1 MTTEPYVEALRKSLK
16 EVERLRRQNEQLVAA
31 AVEPMAVVG
40 IGCRF
45 PGGVSSPEALW
56 DLVEQGRDA
65 VGGFPDDRGWDF
77 EALGGEGRD
86 RSGASEGGFLDR
98 VADFDAGFF
107 GISPRE
113 AAAMDP
119 QQRVLLETSWEALER
134 AGIDPQSLHG
144 SRTGVFFGT
153 TGQDYGELVANAG
166 AEADAHAATGLLASV
181 LSGRVSY
188 SFGFEGPSVTIDTGC
203 SSSLVSLQLAAQAL
217 RNGEC
222 SLALAGGVTIMATP
236 SGFIEFTR
244 QGGLAPDGRC
254 KSFADAADGTGW
266 SEGAGVLVVER
277 LSDAQRHG
285 HEVLAVL
292 RGGAVN
298 SDGASNGLTAPN
310 GLSQQRVIKAAL
322 ANAGLTPADIDAVE
336 GHGTGTTLGDPIE
349 AQALLAVYGPGREP
363 GRPLWIGSV
372 KSNLAHTQGAAGA
385 AAVIKMI
392 MAMRHGVLPPTLHV
406 DAPSTHVN
414 WSTGGV
420 SVLTERREWPA
431 TGRPRRCGV
440 SSFGISGT
448 NAHVIL
454 EQAPVASVARVQ
466 AAPTPAAAGAQAAA
480 APAAEALH
488 NAAPAAE
495 APHNAVPAAG
505 VSTNAAPAAEALH
518 NAVPA
523 AAVSI
528 NAVPAAEALHNAT
541 PAAAVPVTPVPVDA
555 ADHVLPWLLSGR
567 TERGLRAQARS
578 LLAHLAEVPDQAPA
592 DTAFSLATTRAS
604 LERRAVVVGAGREA
618 LLAGVRALAEGDPAP
633 GLAVG
638 SAARTRGAVLVFPGQ
653 GSQWL
658 GMGAGLLK
666 ASPAFAARIAECEE
680 ALRPFTDWSLTAVLR
695 GDENAADLGRV
706 DVAQPALWAM
716 MVSLAAVWRAH
727 GVEPAAVI
735 GHSQGE
741 IAAACVA
748 GGLSLSDGARVV
760 AVRSQAI
767 ARTLSGH
774 GGMVSVTASHE
785 DVLARLKR
793 WDGKV
798 SVAAVNGPSTVVV
811 SGDVAALDE
820 LLESGQA
827 DGVRAKRIAVD
838 YASHSAHVDAL
849 HDELA
854 STLAPIEPRS
864 SGVPFFSTVTGDW
877 IDTAELG
884 AGYWFR
890 NLRGTVQ
897 LEGAVRSLL
906 GGGHD
911 VFIEASPHPVLS
923 AGLQDTIDAAGAT
936 EAVVLGSLRRDD
948 GGRSRLL
955 TALAEAHVHGVRVD
969 WRELVAGGSRVDLPT
984 YAFQRERHWL
994 EPQEGSAN
1002 AADLGLEPADHPMLG
1017 AALGRADTD
1026 GVVLTGRIGLK
1037 SHPWLGDHVVLG
1049 AVVVPDTAFAEWAM
1063 RAGDEAGCGVLDEL
1077 TVHRPLVLDGRDSV
1091 QVQVVAGAAAGSALQ
1106 AVAVY
1111 SRRDSR
1117 GPWICHATA
1126 TMSATAAAPAGPAPW
1141 PPEGAQQVDVGEF
1154 LKTAE
1159 TAGHEPGPAFRNVV
1173 EVWRRDE
1180 DLFVRTELPEDLHP
1194 AAARFAV
1201 HPALLQTALAAG
1213 LATPGD
1219 VSLPSSWRGAEV
1231 HATGATALRLRL
1243 SPDGHGGLSV
1253 AAEDLTGARVL
1264 TVASVRRGTISADQL
1279 APAGPAHRDALFQV
1293 QWVPAPVGA
1302 AEPAGDWAV
1311 VGTGS
1316 AMSTVSTVERAG
1328 VPVVAVPGLDELGTA
1343 GEPVPDLVLLPVAS
1357 DPADGVAA
1365 AAHTAVRD
1373 TLAAV
1378 QTFLREPRFD
1388 GARLVVLT
1396 RQAVA
1401 AGPAENVAGL
1411 ADAGV
1416 WGLVRSAQSENPGRI
1431 TLVDIDEEDSS
1442 AKALVAAVTD
1452 AVAADEPQLALRCG
1466 TATAPRLVR
1475 ARTAEEPAG
1484 WQLDPTGSGTV
1495 LVTGGTGTLG
1505 ALLCRHLVGQHGIRR
1520 LLVTSRRGLDATG
1533 ARALRDELTG
1543 LGAEAD
1549 IVSCDTANREEL
1561 AGVLAGIPAEHPL
1574 SSVVHLAGV
1583 LDDGVLDALTG
1594 ERVDKVLEPKVD
1606 AALNLHELTRE
1617 LNLSAFVLFSSFS
1630 GVSGAVG
1637 QANYAAANT
1646 FLDALSQQRR
1656 VSGLPATSL
1665 AWGFWA
1671 QRSELTGQLDE
1682 TDLARFRREGVL
1694 AMTAGQG
1701 LALFDLAST
1710 VDDSLVVTAPLE
1722 LRSIARDGVPSL
1734 FRGLVRPAVR
1744 RAAGAET
1751 GRAEPRLLDRL
1762 AGLSAAEQENLV
1774 LGLVN
1779 RHVAAV
1785 LGHGS
1790 PDDVESERGFIELGM
1805 TSLTAVELRNRL
1817 AADLGVRLPVTL
1829 IFDHPTPLA
1838 LVRHVRAEL
1847 GADAGPVPLL
1857 AELEKLETAVSAAE
1871 PDAAVR
1877 AQLVKRLSALQWRLE
1892 ATDAPGTPET
1902 GAAEEL
1908 TEVSD
1913 DEMFAFI
1920 DQELGRG

>member
-1 MTTEPYVEALRKSLK
+1 MMTDEPYVEALRKSLK

-31 AVEPMAVVG
+31 AVEPMAIVG

-45 PGGVSSPEALW
+45 PGGVTSPEALW
-56 DLVEQGRDA
+56 NLVEQGRDA

-77 EALGGEGRD
+77 DALGGEGRN
-86 RSGASEGGFLDR
+86 RSGATEGGFLDR

-144 SRTGVFFGT
+144 SRTGVFVGT

-188 SFGFEGPSVTIDTGC
+188 AFGFEGPSVTIDTGC

-236 SGFIEFTR
+236 SGFVEFTR

-266 SEGAGVLVVER
+266 SEGVGVLVVER

-349 AQALLAVYGPGREP
+349 AQALLAVYGPGRDP
-363 GRPLWIGSV
+363 DRPLWIGSI

-385 AAVIKMI
+385 AGVIKMI

-420 SVLTERREWPA
+420 SVLAERREWPE
-431 TGRPRRCGV
+431 TGRLRRAGV

-454 EQAPVASVARVQ
+454 EQAP
-466 AAPTPAAAGAQAAA
+466 AAPVAA
-480 APAAEALH
+480 APAA
-488 NAAPAAE
+488 
-495 APHNAVPAAG
+495 AG
-505 VSTNAAPAAEALH
+505 EDV
-518 NAVPA
+518 
-523 AAVSI
+523 
-528 NAVPAAEALHNAT
+528 
-541 PAAAVPVTPVPVDA
+541 
-555 ADHVLPWLLSGR
+555 VLPWLLSGR

-578 LLAHLAEVPDQAPA
+578 LLAHLAEAPDQGPA

-604 LERRAVVVGAGREA
+604 LDRRAVVVGTGREA
-618 LLAGVRALAEGDPAP
+618 LLAGVRALADGDPAP

-653 GSQWL
+653 GSQWT
-658 GMGAGLLK
+658 GMGAGLLT

-695 GDENAADLGRV
+695 GDEDAADLGRV

-748 GGLSLSDGARVV
+748 GGLSLSDGARIV

-785 DVLARLKR
+785 DVEERLRR

-811 SGDVAALDE
+811 SGDVSALDE
-820 LLESGQA
+820 LIESGQA
-827 DGVRAKRIAVD
+827 EGVRAKRIAVD

-849 HDELA
+849 RDELA

-864 SGVPFFSTVTGDW
+864 CGVPFFSTVTGDW

-884 AGYWFR
+884 AEYWFR

-897 LEGAVRSLL
+897 LEAAVRSLL

-911 VFIEASPHPVLS
+911 VFIEASPHPVLA
-923 AGLQDTIDAAGAT
+923 AGLQDTIDSAGAT

-948 GGRSRLL
+948 GGRARLL

-969 WRELVAGGSRVDLPT
+969 WRDLVAGGSRVDLPT

-994 EPQEGSAN
+994 EPAEGSAN

-1049 AVVVPDTAFAEWAM
+1049 SVVVPDTAFAEWAV
-1063 RAGDEAGCGVLDEL
+1063 RAGDEAGCGVIDEL
-1077 TVHRPLVLDGRDSV
+1077 TVHRPLVLNGRDSV
-1091 QVQVVAGAAAGSALQ
+1091 QVQVVAGATADTEPPAGSARQ

-1111 SRRDSR
+1111 SRSD

-1126 TMSATAAAPAGPAPW
+1126 TMSATAAAPTGSAPW
-1141 PPEGAQQVDVGEF
+1141 PPEGAERVDVDEF
-1154 LKTAE
+1154 LAAAE
-1159 TAGHEPGPAFRNVV
+1159 TAGHQPGPAFRNVV
-1173 EVWRRDE
+1173 EVWRREE
-1180 DLFVRTELPEDLHP
+1180 DLFVQTELPSDLHP

-1213 LATPGD
+1213 LATAGD
-1219 VSLPSSWRGAEV
+1219 LGLPSSWHGAEV

-1243 SPDGHGGLSV
+1243 SPDGQGGLSV

-1302 AEPAGDWAV
+1302 AEPEGHWAV
-1311 VGTGS
+1311 VGTGR

-1328 VPVVAVPGLDELGTA
+1328 VPVAAVPSLDELGTA

-1357 DPADGVAA
+1357 EPSGDIAA
-1365 AAHTAVRD
+1365 AAHSSVRD
-1373 TLAAV
+1373 ILAAV

-1388 GARLVVLT
+1388 GSRLVVLT

-1401 AGPAENVAGL
+1401 AASDESVAGL

-1431 TLVDIDEEDSS
+1431 TLVDTDEEDSS
-1442 AKALVAAVTD
+1442 AKALVAAVAD
-1452 AVAADEPQLALRCG
+1452 AVAADEPQLAVRCG
-1466 TATAPRLVR
+1466 AAIVPRLVR
-1475 ARTAEEPAG
+1475 AEAAEESTG

-1505 ALLCRHLVGQHGIRR
+1505 ALLCRHLVGKRGVRR

-1533 ARALRDELTG
+1533 ASELRDELTG
-1543 LGAEAD
+1543 LGAAVE
-1549 IVSCDTANREEL
+1549 IVSCDTANRDEL

-1646 FLDALSQQRR
+1646 FLDALAQQRR

-1694 AMTAGQG
+1694 AMTAEQG
-1701 LALFDLAST
+1701 LGLFDLAST
-1710 VDDSLVVTAPLE
+1710 VDDALVVTAPLE
-1722 LRSIARDGVPSL
+1722 LRSIARDAVPSL
-1734 FRGLVRPAVR
+1734 FRGLVRASVR
-1744 RAAGAET
+1744 RASGEAGRTE
-1751 GRAEPRLLDRL
+1751 RPSLLDRL
-1762 AGLSAAEQENLV
+1762 AGLSAAEQENLA

-1838 LVRHVRAEL
+1838 LVRHACAELGAEL

-1857 AELEKLETAVSAAE
+1857 SELEKLETAVSAAE

-1892 ATDAPGTPET
+1892 AAEAPGTAEA
-1902 GAAEEL
+1902 GGAEEL